1 MRGDGHELQEGRFSW
16 GERRRF
22 LTKWSKAGGRTWGS
36 FALSSVLIFTTGL
49 YNPLDSD
56 SKSSS
61 EVTFNLIYSAI
72 LRDDSR

>member
-1 MRGDGHELQEGRFSW
+1 MDTSYRKEDSHGVKGGDSSQSGQ
-16 GERRRF
+16 
-22 LTKWSKAGGRTWGS
+22 KAGGRTWGS
-36 FALSSVLIFTTGL
+36 FALSSLLIFTTGL
-49 YNPLDSD
+49 YKPLDSN